1 MPRVSSSPWVLT
13 RNSVIHGRG
22 LYASQVIPEGTR
34 VIEYLGERIT
44 KAESVR
50 REALRLER
58 LRRGRNGCV
67 YIFTLNK
74 RYDIDGSAASNVA
87 RLINH
92 SCEPNCRSEII
103 RGRIWIIALREIPAG
118 EELSF
123 DYGYPLGE
131 WRDHPCRC
139 GKPSCAGFI
148 VAKAQRK
155 RLRKAV
161 RLEKKRQGVLRSRP
175 RS

>member
-1 MPRVSSSPWVLT
+1 MPRSPASPWVLA

-22 LYASQVIPEGTR
+22 LYARQVIPAGTR
-34 VIEYLGERIT
+34 VIEYIGERIT

-50 REALRLER
+50 RDEARRER
-58 LRRGRNGCV
+58 LRRGGSGCV

-74 RYDIDGSAASNVA
+74 RHDIDGSKASNLA

-103 RGRIWIIALREIPAG
+103 RGRIWIIARKEIAEG

-139 GKPSCAGFI
+139 GAPTCAGFI

-155 RLRKAV
+155 RLRRAV
-161 RLEKKRQGVLRSRP
+161 RLERKRVKAVVNS
-175 RS
+175 

>member
-1 MPRVSSSPWVLT
+1 MSRDSASSWVLA
-13 RNSVIHGRG
+13 RNSAIHGRG
-22 LYASQVIPEGTR
+22 LYARQRIPEGTR

-58 LRRGRNGCV
+58 LRRGRSGCV
-67 YIFTLNK
+67 YIFNLNK
-74 RYDIDGSAASNVA
+74 RHDIDGSAAPNLA

-103 RGRIWIIALREIPAG
+103 RGRIWIIAKKEIAEG

-131 WRDHPCRC
+131 WRNHPCRC
-139 GKPSCAGFI
+139 GAPTCPGFI

-155 RLRKAV
+155 RLRRAV
-161 RLEKKRQGVLRSRP
+161 RVEQKKERAGGVP
-175 RS
+175 